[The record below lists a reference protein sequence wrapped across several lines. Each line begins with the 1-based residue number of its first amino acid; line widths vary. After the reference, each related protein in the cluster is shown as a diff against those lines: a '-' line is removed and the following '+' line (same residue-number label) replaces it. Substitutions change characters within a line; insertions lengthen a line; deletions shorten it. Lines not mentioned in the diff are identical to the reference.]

1 MRDNQLV
8 IRVSVPQMALY
19 MLAVIFVLEMRS
31 VWTSITRFNRVNEI
45 LILAMVAVATLFIL
59 SRKQY
64 TRHFIN
70 GIITSAVL
78 CGYMFVYYFY
88 DQYIYGAY
96 SRLILR
102 TILRMCV
109 VCLLCFAMTEEH
121 KRRLFEMIENV
132 IVVIAVVSLVFWLTG
147 SVMGIIHPN
156 GIEYTVWSI
165 DGSEVA
171 INKYYNIYFETQT
184 QNFFGVR
191 IVRNSAIFVE
201 SPMSSFMFCYGFLIE
216 LFKKKKTDVKKMAIL
231 TVAVL
236 TTFSTTGYI
245 VVIVALFIRYLLT
258 RSHNQL
264 TAVLRMA
271 VIPVVLI
278 AVIIVVEQLLETK
291 MDSTSGSAR
300 MDDFVAGFKAWMD
313 HPLMGN
319 GFSNNSAIL
328 QYMSTYRIKNTGFSN
343 SLMQIL
349 SYGGLYLLAPYVGA
363 AVYGI
368 YKIMRKRDWN
378 ELAFTVL
385 FIVMFVF
392 TVTSFQMLSIFTFFS
407 IV

>member
-1 MRDNQLV
+1 M
-8 IRVSVPQMALY
+8 
-19 MLAVIFVLEMRS
+19 
-31 VWTSITRFNRVNEI
+31 
-45 LILAMVAVATLFIL
+45 
-59 SRKQY
+59 
-64 TRHFIN
+64 
-70 GIITSAVL
+70 
-78 CGYMFVYYFY
+78 
-88 DQYIYGAY
+88 
-96 SRLILR
+96 
-102 TILRMCV
+102 
-109 VCLLCFAMTEEH
+109 
-121 KRRLFEMIENV
+121 
-132 IVVIAVVSLVFWLTG
+132 
-147 SVMGIIHPN
+147 
-156 GIEYTVWSI
+156 
-165 DGSEVA
+165 
-171 INKYYNIYFETQT
+171 
-184 QNFFGVR
+184 
-191 IVRNSAIFVE
+191 
-201 SPMSSFMFCYGFLIE
+201 
-216 LFKKKKTDVKKMAIL
+216 
-231 TVAVL
+231 
-236 TTFSTTGYI
+236 
-245 VVIVALFIRYLLT
+245 
-258 RSHNQL
+258 
-264 TAVLRMA
+264 
-271 VIPVVLI
+271 
-278 AVIIVVEQLLETK
+278 IIVVEQLLETK